1 MTLKL
6 DSVLQILRDPDCPR
20 VLTTSELTQWFVMHG
35 IVLAEATQKRWIT
48 RMRDAGLIQTVRR
61 GLYLNLLA
69 QTRVQPDEAASHICR
84 GAIVSLQKVLGDVG
98 VLNNFTSWVT
108 CVVPL
113 PPEKLP
119 DGKTAFGFARPST
132 GKVATQGGVFTFQAM
147 PFDLIHSAG
156 TLDDRLQPLP
166 YLCATPE
173 KAFLDWLYLGA
184 SPRSPMTP
192 PPLDLEFGR
201 LNQARLSRLAS
212 AMGLKQELE
221 AWQSKKKSFDQAT
234 GTQANAPR
242 G

>member
-1 MTLKL
+1 MALPL
-6 DSVLQILRDPDCPR
+6 DAILRLLRDPDCPR
-20 VLTTSELTQWFVMHG
+20 VLSSRELGLWLAASG
-35 IVLAEATQKRWIT
+35 IVISEATFKRWVSS
-48 RMRDAGLIQTVRR
+48 MREAGLLKTVRR
-61 GLYLNLLA
+61 GLYLNGLA
-69 QTRVQPDEAASHICR
+69 QLPVQPDEAASHIAR
-84 GAIVSLQKVLGDVG
+84 GAIVSLQKVLGDAG
-98 VLNNFTSWVT
+98 VLNNFTSRIT
-108 CVVPL
+108 CVVAL
-113 PPEKLP
+113 PPEKSAE
-119 DGKTAFGFARPST
+119 GKVSFGYAQPST
-132 GKVATQGGVFTFQAM
+132 GQVKTRAGIFTFQAL
-147 PFDLIHSAG
+147 PFDLIYKAG
-156 TLDDRLQPLP
+156 AMDDCLEQLP
-166 YLCATPE
+166 YQRATPE